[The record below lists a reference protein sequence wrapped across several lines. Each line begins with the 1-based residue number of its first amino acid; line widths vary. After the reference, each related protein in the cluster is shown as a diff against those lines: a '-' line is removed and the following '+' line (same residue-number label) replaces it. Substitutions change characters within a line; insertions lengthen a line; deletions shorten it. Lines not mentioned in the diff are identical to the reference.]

1 MLLIWHMLNVKNRYD
16 ITQTKFV
23 LFVLWRTKKKGK
35 QMDRKNY
42 NDEQL
47 LIEQLKEG
55 RNDAYEHLFNLYY
68 RDLCNYMTVVS
79 GNHKMAEDIVQQ
91 TFIKLWDNKN
101 KLEVQ
106 ENKLKQY
113 LFKIAYN
120 QFIDSKRKKKKE
132 FELLE
137 NLKRHAYLELTDTD
151 TSHFEEKLK
160 KVEQEIENLP
170 EQCKKVFIMNK
181 KEGLKYK
188 EISEKL
194 HISIKTVEVHMTKAL
209 KRLRA
214 QLTIFF

>member
-1 MLLIWHMLNVKNRYD
+1 MIFQ
-16 ITQTKFV
+16 QTIV
-23 LFVLWRTKKKGK
+23 VSVELHIKKKGE

-42 NDEQL
+42 NDEHL

-55 RNDAYEHLFNLYY
+55 NNDAYRYLFNLYY
-68 RDLCNYMTVVS
+68 RDLCNYMTAVS
-79 GNHKMAEDIVQQ
+79 GNPRMAEDIAQQ
-91 TFIKLWDNKN
+91 AFIKLWDNKD

-106 ENKLKQY
+106 ESKLKKY

-120 QFIDSKRKKKKE
+120 QFIDSKRKRKKE

-137 NLKRHAYLELTDTD
+137 NLKQQAYLELVETDAVL
-151 TSHFEEKLK
+151 FEERLK
-160 KVEQEIENLP
+160 KVEEEIENLP